1 MGENQS
7 AWRKNWH
14 IANFTNTNSTSSTTA
29 LKPGLGSEKRARN
42 HMRYVTYRLMYSRL
56 WSESSKWICAVT
68 SNSLSF
74 VALMLLSSSQE
85 HLSACL
91 PSVPL
96 IAVGGVGF
104 LSGTNAATQS
114 RYVNNN
120 SETMMSFRKGP
131 YKLNNNYTSALKYV
145 RKKKL

>member
-1 MGENQS
+1 MGGKWS

-14 IANFTNTNSTSSTTA
+14 IANLTNTNSASSTTA
-29 LKPGLGSEKRARN
+29 LKSGLGSEKRARN

-74 VALMLLSSSQE
+74 VALLLLSSSQK

-91 PSVPL
+91 SSVPPSV
-96 IAVGGVGF
+96 VGGVGF

-114 RYVNNN
+114 SRYVNNN
-120 SETMMSFRKGP
+120 SETLICLFARDHI
-131 YKLNNNYTSALKYV
+131 NWTTITHQH
-145 RKKKL
+145 